1 MLSAWTVGSLC
12 PLSALKG
19 KDENEPLCARL
30 TNLNRRFSDGSN
42 DATNLSEPSW
52 SFPPAWGVDPFINKS
67 FRFSPGRL
75 HVLQPLCSWLSP
87 AGTVVVGMQINS
99 SIMQPVSNAWSR
111 HLSFFFSLSTSNGVL
126 FRLKWESPCQCH
138 HLLKNDETDWR
149 MRPGWYSCLKAR
161 GLINLS
167 GVAHVGIKLR
177 LKLSWRRRRWR

>member
-1 MLSAWTVGSLC
+1 MSLC
-12 PLSALKG
+12 VLVWQTSTAVSLMGQTMLQIFLNPLDLSLQHGGLILLSTKALG
-19 KDENEPLCARL
+19 FLPGDYTFYSLCAA
-30 TNLNRRFSDGSN
+30 G
-42 DATNLSEPSW
+42 
-52 SFPPAWGVDPFINKS
+52 I
-67 FRFSPGRL
+67 
-75 HVLQPLCSWLSP
+75 SP

-167 GVAHVGIKLR
+167 GVAHVGKKLR